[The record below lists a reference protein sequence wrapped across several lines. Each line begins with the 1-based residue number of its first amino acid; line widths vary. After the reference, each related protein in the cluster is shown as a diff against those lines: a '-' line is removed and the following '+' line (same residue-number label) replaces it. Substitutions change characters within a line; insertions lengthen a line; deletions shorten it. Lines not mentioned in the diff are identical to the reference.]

1 MLLRDGYHHNASSSS
16 SYFCSNFPLKFCCC
30 WSFVLL
36 HLLHSVQ
43 FFAPSKGL
51 GPPTVSPLKSIGRT
65 TIVPRAPP
73 LLGHQ
78 RRVLTLPRIAVK
90 PDATMVVTAVPYR
103 PRQPPME
110 WCDYLKEV
118 GVETA
123 KCDGGEGNKRSK
135 GGGRRRKKKRGKKER
150 IVVELLG
157 RTMEQQQEEE
167 EEEKGERKEGR
178 GQRQLL
184 MAMAEELRRK
194 LKQQQQQEEV
204 EEDKQYIFEGVGNF
218 PSCQGYFV
226 RCRPSSA
233 GVCASGTLC
242 HSRASDAHC
251 CRRHADAQCPS
262 ADELGYNCRQANPVN
277 WCAEIFLGNAN
288 AFVCPPFRCNVN
300 ADCAANA
307 LRSRICCPTGCGYNV
322 CVSNVQQPML
332 RRIGQMEAR
341 TRLMSPDCPSPFQ
354 IRIKCVVPRP
364 ASWCHSARECPTYS
378 KAYPR
383 RCCLTPCGYNVCMTK
398 FGDGGWIIA

>member
-1 MLLRDGYHHNASSSS
+1 MLLCDGYHHNASSSS
-16 SYFCSNFPLKFCCC
+16 YFCPNFPLKFCCC

-43 FFAPSKGL
+43 FFAPSKGW
-51 GPPTVSPLKSIGRT
+51 GTPTVSPLKSIGRT
-65 TIVPRAPP
+65 TTTVPRAPP

-78 RRVLTLPRIAVK
+78 CRVLTLPRIAVR
-90 PDATMVVTAVPYR
+90 PDAATVVTAVPYR

-118 GVETA
+118 GVESA
-123 KCDGGEGNKRSK
+123 KCEGGERSEKRK
-135 GGGRRRKKKRGKKER
+135 GGGGRRRKKKRGKKER

-157 RTMEQQQEEE
+157 RTMEQQQED
-167 EEEKGERKEGR
+167 EKEGERKEGR

-184 MAMAEELRRK
+184 KAMAEELRRK
-194 LKQQQQQEEV
+194 LKQEQQQEEV

-226 RCRPSSA
+226 RCRPSAA

-277 WCAEIFLGNAN
+277 WCAEIFLGNG
-288 AFVCPPFRCNVN
+288 FVTVYPPFWCNVN